1 MGSLSKGGTVH
12 TEDLQTDQR
21 NAVRL
26 AGLPSSTG
34 SIAMSKPVLLL
45 FQIPD
50 PLKLPP
56 HHCNPSRPPEVL
68 HNSLEI

>member
-1 MGSLSKGGTVH
+1 MGSLGKGGTVH

-34 SIAMSKPVLLL
+34 STAMSKPVHLL

-56 HHCNPSRPPEVL
+56 PHCSHL
-68 HNSLEI
+68 